1 MCGRVLHVIHVL
13 LSLHRDKLPELAAS
27 VVLRSHHEVVLI
39 VFGDKDLRIGSRL
52 DAIDEVGR
60 EWAASSFLRMNR
72 HRSGK
77 TDDGTHGIMEGMVH
91 GV

>member
-1 MCGRVLHVIHVL
+1 LC
-13 LSLHRDKLPELAAS
+13 
-27 VVLRSHHEVVLI
+27 
-39 VFGDKDLRIGSRL
+39 IGSRL

-77 TDDGTHGIMEGMVH
+77 TDDGTYGIMEGMVH